1 MQGEVMQAVPL
12 EEAMGP
18 IGGIVLA
25 AGSSRRF
32 GDDKRLQPLSGSRTL
47 LEVTIRSAMNDMDR
61 LLVVLRSEDEFGD
74 RLNGFVNDRFI
85 EFYRA
90 PDSAKGMGSSLANAI
105 HKADT
110 WQAALVMLGD
120 MPYVQQPTLKAILA
134 AYQPGSGAII
144 VPTLHGRPGH
154 PVLFDRCYFD
164 EIASLEGDE
173 GARSIL
179 AAHPDKIIH
188 VDVNDEGIF
197 LDIDTPED
205 LQSCR
210 SDATSTAAAPTR

>member
-1 MQGEVMQAVPL
+1 MQSRPV
-12 EEAMGP
+12 EEDKGP
-18 IGGIVLA
+18 IGGIILA

-32 GDDKRLQPLSGSRTL
+32 GGDKRLQPLSGSKTL
-47 LEVTIRSAMNDMDR
+47 LEVTIRSAMKDMDR

-74 RLNGFVNDRFI
+74 RLNGLVNDRFI
-85 EFYRA
+85 EFFRA

-105 HKADT
+105 HKAHN
-110 WQAALVMLGD
+110 WQAALILPGD
-120 MPYVQQPTLKAILA
+120 MPYVQQNTLKTILA
-134 AYQPGSGAII
+134 AYRPGSGAIV
-144 VPTLHGRPGH
+144 VPTMHGRPGH

-164 EIASLEGDE
+164 EIAALEGDE

-179 AAHPDKIIH
+179 AAHPDKIIRIA
-188 VDVNDEGIF
+188 VNDAGIL

-210 SDATSTAAAPTR
+210 SGGTSSAAAPAR